1 MTPLPLQL
9 VKKVVQSRDTAC
21 LQPTLDVFHHEDRQR
36 LRGHCHTRA
45 LSILRARPGG
55 AEGGAHT
62 REAIAYLSLAIFAA
76 GRRAPPVPGAPILC
90 GVCGSKGSLC
100 HGGSVVQGE
109 RLSLKPFLGAW
120 GGRCACACSRHTP
133 RQPAVPL
140 ALGARGS
147 TSGAFWSWHLHTCSP
162 SVTSPW
168 TLPSQLPPSGAAAV
182 PQQPSQMPPLRGGLP
197 MSRSQCPQVSPGCPS
212 VHLGAEG
219 L

>member
-1 MTPLPLQL
+1 MGPTPGRPSLTSLWPSSLQ
-9 VKKVVQSRDTAC
+9 V
-21 LQPTLDVFHHEDRQR
+21 
-36 LRGHCHTRA
+36 
-45 LSILRARPGG
+45 
-55 AEGGAHT
+55 
-62 REAIAYLSLAIFAA
+62 
-76 GRRAPPVPGAPILC
+76 
-90 GVCGSKGSLC
+90 
-100 HGGSVVQGE
+100 GE
-109 RLSLKPFLGAW
+109 PRLSLGLPSCAGYVAARGASAMGGVLFRGSASPLSPSW
-120 GGRCACACSRHTP
+120 EHGGGRCACACSRHTP